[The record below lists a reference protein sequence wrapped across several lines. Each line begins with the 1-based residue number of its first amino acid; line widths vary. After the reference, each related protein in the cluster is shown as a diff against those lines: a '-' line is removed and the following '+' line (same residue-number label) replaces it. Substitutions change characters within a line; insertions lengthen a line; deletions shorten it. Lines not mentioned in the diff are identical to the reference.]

1 MKVAMG
7 PPPPKTPSPET
18 SNTATFKVPMG
29 PPPPP
34 PPPKLTQEEE
44 TQTPVVVHE
53 EEAPREQE
61 QSKPKPTPIPD
72 SITKESPG
80 LTIPYTIPPWSEP
93 PCHPFFLEVLKEGS
107 IIDQLNVSEK
117 GAYMFGR
124 VDLCDFVLDHPSVSR
139 FHAVMQFK
147 QSGEAY
153 LYDLGSTHGTSVNK
167 KQVNKRV
174 YTELHVGDVIKFG
187 QSSRLY
193 VFQGPTDLMPPEGDL
208 KTIISAKILAE
219 MQDREASLLRAKQ
232 EASVADG
239 ISWGMSED
247 AIEETEEDRE
257 EITWQTYKGQLTER
271 QQKTREKVI
280 KRIEKIANMKKEIDA
295 IRVKDIP
302 QGGLTQGQQTQIARN
317 EQRTAQILE
326 ELESLE
332 ETLNES
338 IQESIGA
345 RSGKIHSKKKGAAV
359 EDEDEAPSDD
369 DEFYDR
375 TKKPA
380 TKKAS
385 EQQSIE
391 TAASLLDKKDAIM
404 KEMENKRSLI
414 NEKNRTI
421 TAQEGTSDGGSLDA
435 NDDGDPLDAYMTD
448 LSSQLV
454 SDSTAQLQKD
464 LSSLQTELDRIQFLL
479 KIADPS
485 GEAAKKREMKVEL
498 PKPNQAETST
508 SGFTEFSVGKTEKSG
523 LAKPADEYIGL
534 EINPDSINELAKVS
548 EVEKNV
554 TDVSEK
560 KTSKYT
566 IAKPQWLGAV
576 HDIEMKE
583 NKQLEY
589 TSHVSD
595 SDQFVDYKDRK
606 EILGTAVTAQ
616 SEDRKE
622 ILGTAVTAQPD
633 SGIETAAPGLIIRK
647 RKLVENTKEAE
658 DENSVST
665 SSSSEAEAS
674 VANAMALLL
683 KHQRGLVGL
692 DEEENNGN
700 LEVGSQNINNKTK
713 SRRVLGPEKPEFLS
727 SKPEYEG
734 WVPPK
739 GQSGD
744 GRTSLN
750 DRYGY

>member
-7 PPPPKTPSPET
+7 PPPPQTPSSES
-18 SNTATFKVPMG
+18 SNTPTFKVPMG
-29 PPPPP
+29 PPPPKS
-34 PPPKLTQEEE
+34 PPKPIQEEE
-44 TQTPVVVHE
+44 KEPQTPVITQQ
-53 EEAPREQE
+53 EEAPPVQE
-61 QSKPKPTPIPD
+61 PIPD
-72 SITKESPG
+72 SITKESPA

-107 IIDQLNVSEK
+107 IITQLNVSEK

-124 VDLCDFVLDHPSVSR
+124 VDLCDFVLDNPTVSR

-167 KQVNKRV
+167 KQVKKMV

-208 KTIISAKILAE
+208 KKIRSIKIQEEL
-219 MQDREASLLRAKQ
+219 QDREASLLRAKQ

-239 ISWGMSED
+239 ISWGMAED
-247 AIEETEEDRE
+247 AIEEAEEDAE
-257 EITWQTYKGQLTER
+257 EVTWQTYKGELTER
-271 QQKTREKVI
+271 QQKTRDKVI

-345 RSGKIHSKKKGAAV
+345 RSGKIRSKKKGAVV

-369 DEFYDR
+369 DDFYDR
-375 TKKPA
+375 AKKPVI
-380 TKKAS
+380 KKAG
-385 EQQSIE
+385 EQQSVE
-391 TAASLLDKKDAIM
+391 TADSLLDKKDAIM
-404 KEMENKRSLI
+404 KEMENKQSLI
-414 NEKNRTI
+414 NEKDRNI
-421 TAQEGTSDGGSLDA
+421 AAHEGTSDGSSLDA

-448 LSSQLV
+448 LSTQLV
-454 SDSTAQLQKD
+454 SDSTMQLQNE

-479 KIADPS
+479 KIADPF

-498 PKPNQAETST
+498 PKPNEAESST
-508 SGFTEFSVGKTEKSG
+508 SGITEFPLEKKKKTG
-523 LAKPADEYIGL
+523 LAKPTD
-534 EINPDSINELAKVS
+534 DSIHPETTSDSVKEPTKVP

-554 TDVSEK
+554 TDVSESK
-560 KTSKYT
+560 ASKYT
-566 IAKPQWLGAV
+566 IVKPQWLGAV
-576 HDIEMKE
+576 HDTEMKE
-583 NKQLEY
+583 NKKQRED
-589 TSHVSD
+589 TSDVND
-595 SDQFVDYKDRK
+595 SDLFVDYKDRK
-606 EILGTAVTAQ
+606 EALVTAVPA
-616 SEDRKE
+616 EAE
-622 ILGTAVTAQPD
+622 P
-633 SGIETAAPGLIIRK
+633 GIEAAAPGLIIRK
-647 RKLVENTKEAE
+647 RKQVEKTKEAE
-658 DENSVST
+658 DETSVST
-665 SSSSEAEAS
+665 SSSSDAEAS

-683 KHQRGLVGL
+683 KHEKGLQAL
-692 DEEENNGN
+692 EEEENSGN
-700 LEVGSQNINNKTK
+700 LEVGSQDTKKGKTK
-713 SRRVLGPEKPEFLS
+713 SRRVLGPEKPEFLN
-727 SKPEYEG
+727 SKPGYEG

-750 DRYGY
+750 DRFGY